1 MSLLNRSAAYANMYD
16 SEGRLQGGLAGL
28 EELAQVIALNSGN
41 DRPNDTMADEDD
53 DPPPARDFPV
63 RNPTESSSPSTL
75 DSDED
80 MDSEE
85 PGSSDDEAMEEI
97 VMYDDLS
104 PIPITKALPQVTP
117 VMSSP
122 EETPSQTTEFVDQ
135 DPSTE
140 NLTSFGSSSGS
151 SLDSDSTGLTSRA
164 SSGKGSRRRSR
175 SRRRVEASVES
186 LLPIGEQLKRRLLE
200 ENVVGGMIVSLVDPI
215 TRQDSDDIF
224 RTCFSTFPGITSCTV
239 PSMILFIKS

>member
-97 VMYDDLS
+97 VMYDELS

-117 VMSSP
+117 AVMSSP
-122 EETPSQTTEFVDQ
+122 EDTPSQATEFVDQ
-135 DPSTE
+135 DPSIG
-140 NLTSFGSSSGS
+140 NLTSFGSSSVS

-175 SRRRVEASVES
+175 SRRGVDVSVES
-186 LLPIGEQLKRRLLE
+186 LLPIGEHLKQRLLE
-200 ENVVGGMIVSLVDPI
+200 ENVVGRMIVSLVDPI
-215 TRQDSDDIF
+215 AGQDSDDVLGLVF
-224 RTCFSTFPGITSCTV
+224 RV
-239 PSMILFIKS
+239 PLE